1 MKDRN
6 SSSDETSEMIE
17 QCELRRCKQEIA
29 HLKRLVVQ
37 LSKIVLRNVVK
48 SDDGRQSER
57 W

>member
-6 SSSDETSEMIE
+6 SNSDETSEMIE